1 MFGFDQAAVTRR
13 LRLFDLEEIQ
23 SETVDLVHKFVIEPN
38 VQKIIDGFYEYLL
51 THAEYSNYISNQD
64 VVSRLVIT
72 QQNYVSGLG
81 KNYNSLKYFED
92 RLRVGLAHHRIGM
105 SLCLYQT
112 SYYRMQEI
120 ILDMIPKEL
129 EEHIARDMRK
139 FVLRVIGLDMSIAI
153 DSYHFTSLKSLQD
166 SIVDLEHKEKKLK
179 ELVERDPLTKIQ
191 NRSGILGQLAKLI
204 DKMDNRLPLSII
216 MVDLDN
222 LNQINDTYGHLAGD
236 HVIKGAISR
245 LATVLQGYPFG
256 RYGGDEF
263 MILLPKFNGEDAL
276 KFAEKI
282 KVVMAEKPFELGKR
296 SISLTISQGVTEISY
311 NEKVV
316 KAIQRVD
323 SALIEA
329 KKKGGGVI
337 VYRPLSED

>member
-1 MFGFDQAAVTRR
+1 
-13 LRLFDLEEIQ
+13 
-23 SETVDLVHKFVIEPN
+23 
-38 VQKIIDGFYEYLL
+38 
-51 THAEYSNYISNQD
+51 
-64 VVSRLVIT
+64 
-72 QQNYVSGLG
+72 
-81 KNYNSLKYFED
+81 
-92 RLRVGLAHHRIGM
+92 
-105 SLCLYQT
+105 
-112 SYYRMQEI
+112 
-120 ILDMIPKEL
+120 
-129 EEHIARDMRK
+129 
-139 FVLRVIGLDMSIAI
+139 
-153 DSYHFTSLKSLQD
+153 
-166 SIVDLEHKEKKLK
+166 
-179 ELVERDPLTKIQ
+179 
-191 NRSGILGQLAKLI
+191 ILGQLAKLI